1 MPDIVIYTTN
11 YCGYC
16 MRAKSLLKARGLA
29 FREIDVSRDYDKR
42 QQLVAETGRRTV
54 PQIFFDGRSIGGYD
68 ELALIDRRGGLK
80 DLS

>member
-1 MPDIVIYTTN
+1 MPDIIIYTTN

-29 FREIDVSRDYDKR
+29 FREIDVSHDHEKR
-42 QQLVAETGRRTV
+42 RQLVTETGQRTV